1 MNFVDFTTYI
11 RFKTKTDSATFANAD
26 ILLLANLF
34 KDDMSKEI
42 AKANEDIFGMQAT
55 RDLVAGQREYPFPE
69 DVMNNVKMLEAK
81 LDGTNFRRVW
91 EFDLNSYRQR
101 NLDQDNNPLDFPI
114 PTNFQSFA
122 QATTDEATIQKTFSD
137 NRPEYD
143 IFRNSIFIFSGSA
156 ITFVNDGLLLHY
168 IMWPSD
174 FDDLTSTDDI
184 SKDPGVAGSGFPR
197 QFHEL
202 LARRIIIDYKD
213 SQTPRMPLTAFEAK
227 YPQDF
232 DDAIAALTGMNLDRS
247 FQTSVPHDSG
257 INY

>member
-11 RFKTKTDSATFANAD
+11 RFKTKTDATTFADAN

-34 KDDMSKEI
+34 KDNMSKEI
-42 AKANEDIFGMQAT
+42 AKANEDFFGMKSE

-91 EFDLNSYRQR
+91 EFDLNTYRQR

-114 PTNFQSFA
+114 PTSFQSFA
-122 QATTDEATIQKTFSD
+122 QATTDETTIQNTFSD

-156 ITFVNDGLLLHY
+156 IIDVEDGLLLHY
-168 IMWPSD
+168 IMWPAD
-174 FDDLTSTDDI
+174 FTNLALTTDI
-184 SKDPGVAGSGFPR
+184 SVDPNTTSAGFPR

-213 SQTPRMPLTAFEAK
+213 SQVPTIPLTPFEAK
-227 YPQDF
+227 FPQDF
-232 DDAIAALTGMNLDRS
+232 DNAIAALTGMNLDRS

-257 INY
+257 IDY